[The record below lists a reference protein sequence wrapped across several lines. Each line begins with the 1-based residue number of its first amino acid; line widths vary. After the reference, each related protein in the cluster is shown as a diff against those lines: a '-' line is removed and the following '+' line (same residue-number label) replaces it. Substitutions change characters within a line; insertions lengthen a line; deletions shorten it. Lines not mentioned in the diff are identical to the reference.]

1 MQITLVKIAK
11 RYGYEWIF
19 RNIDFSIKTGE
30 RIAIT
35 GPNGSG
41 KSTLVKII
49 LGALD
54 PSHGKVNYEVDNA
67 NVSAEDINDQFSFTG
82 PYMDII
88 DNFTLDEMVKFH
100 FSFRKPLEGISKKD
114 IAAIALLDKSRKKEI
129 SKFSSGMQ
137 QRLKLTLALCSQS
150 AAVVLD
156 EPTTNLDEA
165 SKKWVEQ
172 MLETHLGNRTLI
184 VATNEKRDADLCTRQ
199 LNIGDFK

>member
-1 MQITLVKIAK
+1 MQITLDKIAK

-19 RNIDFSIKTGE
+19 RNIDFSIKTGD

-41 KSTLVKII
+41 KSTLVRII

-54 PSHGKVNYEVDNA
+54 PSHGKVNYEVDSA
-67 NVSAEDINDQFSFTG
+67 KVSVEDINDQFSFTG

-150 AAVVLD
+150 TAVVLD

-165 SKKWVEQ
+165 SKKWVEG

-184 VATNEKRDADLCTRQ
+184 IATNEKRDADLCSRQ
-199 LNIGDFK
+199 LNIGDYK